1 MQNLANE
8 SGENKSRLGNSNN
21 DCDAALTLEGLVVS
35 SRELDNER
43 KIDLLQ
49 FLAALRGSAPSRDA
63 LRFALRLG
71 KEEGVW

>member
-1 MQNLANE
+1 M
-8 SGENKSRLGNSNN
+8 
-21 DCDAALTLEGLVVS
+21 S

-49 FLAALRGSAPSRDA
+49 FLVALRGSAPSRDA